1 MQFDSQSILWAIESL
16 SDAGHPDPEGL
27 IAKIESNKNDK
38 NITGISKDDAA
49 KVGIRS
55 IDEPVMSLYAAALFD
70 AQTNRSYQVSDSRR
84 EQIGKRI
91 NQALMDGVQ
100 RKNPFLDAQGFLVLS
115 HQPNEFNKPDD
126 TAMLDSIYKIMD
138 ETL

>member
-1 MQFDSQSILWAIESL
+1 
-16 SDAGHPDPEGL
+16 
-27 IAKIESNKNDK
+27 
-38 NITGISKDDAA
+38 
-49 KVGIRS
+49 
-55 IDEPVMSLYAAALFD
+55 
-70 AQTNRSYQVSDSRR
+70 
-84 EQIGKRI
+84 
-91 NQALMDGVQ
+91 MDGVQ